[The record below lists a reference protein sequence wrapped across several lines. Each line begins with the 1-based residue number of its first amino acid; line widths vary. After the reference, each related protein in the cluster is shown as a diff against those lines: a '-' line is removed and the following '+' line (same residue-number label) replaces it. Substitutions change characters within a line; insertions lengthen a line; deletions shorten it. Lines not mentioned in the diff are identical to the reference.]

1 MKNFNPIATMKKYK
15 FWIIGLSLLAGI
27 VCFFVL
33 NRQQSYTA
41 TAILEYTN
49 EEASQGLAPDGTT
62 IDPSEIYSTEVM
74 KQVFIRMDMDFES
87 FNLDKFR
94 SKVVVEQLLTDEET
108 AIQEALNEKGETMTA
123 VPTKY
128 SVSIT
133 LDKND
138 AAEPQIFVRQLMENM
153 LDVYLSVYGEE
164 HVSGKIQVN
173 DIVTLQESDFDYIEA
188 VEVIDEDVSGIVS
201 SLANSIS
208 YGDSFRS
215 AAVGY
220 SLSDLY
226 REFRLIEENDIPN
239 LYAYILNNKITKN
252 ADILIAKYQ
261 QRIEAYKINNEASL
275 RQIRDIKEI
284 IAAYIDMM
292 RQSGNTDITYEY
304 ILDEVYDSY
313 YQDQV
318 HLDQNGDP
326 TWINPDET
334 VEYEVLLESYIEDR
348 RAYEYALIEI
358 AYCEYIIEIYGG
370 TVEAAPVETPVE
382 AAPVETP
389 VETPAETPAETP
401 VETPAEPPAE
411 EGGEPA
417 ESEAVTGEPLIPEIS
432 ITGDAAGAE
441 QQINDLMV
449 KLDDLYTKLATVKTE
464 YNAYSGA
471 ANVGLITN
479 IVVAADVQVM
489 LYTLIL
495 MIACFVCISALVIFV
510 DRFSDILHYHIYMD
524 RKFHVGNRSACDRY
538 LARHEKRMLSG
549 DTVCIAINVTNLRG
563 KNAEYGRETCDAMI
577 RTLVNLM
584 KRIFPG
590 EPECFMAL
598 NGQGQF
604 VVFLEGIRDAQARA
618 YMEYLSR
625 EAAGY
630 NAEAACPI
638 EYHYGI
644 AEAEKEDIFQIRN
657 LLVCA
662 VNKANTPAATKN

>member
-74 KQVFIRMDMDFES
+74 KQVFIRMDMDFDS

-94 SKVVVEQLLTDEET
+94 SKVVVEQLQTDEEA
-108 AIQEALNEKGETMTA
+108 AIQEALNEKGESMTT

-128 SVSIT
+128 SVSVT
-133 LDKND
+133 LDKTD

-164 HVSGKIQVN
+164 HVSGRIQVN

-188 VEVIDEDVSGIVS
+188 VEVIDADVSAIVS

-226 REFRLIEENDIPN
+226 REFRLIEENDIPH

-261 QRIEAYKINNEASL
+261 QRIEAYKIDNEASL
-275 RQIRDIKEI
+275 RQIQDIKEI
-284 IAAYIDMM
+284 IAAYVDMM

-313 YQDQV
+313 YQDRV

-326 TWINPDET
+326 TWIDPDET

-348 RAYEYALIEI
+348 SAYEYALIDI
-358 AYCEYIIEIYGG
+358 AYCEYIIETYGG
-370 TVEAAPVETPVE
+370 TVEAAPVEIPAVE
-382 AAPVETP
+382 
-389 VETPAETPAETP
+389 
-401 VETPAEPPAE
+401 
-411 EGGEPA
+411 GEMTA
-417 ESEAVTGEPLIPEIS
+417 ESGAVTGEPLTPEIS

-449 KLDDLYTKLATVKTE
+449 KLDDLYTKLAIVKTE

-538 LARHEKRMLSG
+538 LARNEKKMLSG

-563 KNAEYGRETCDAMI
+563 KNAEYGRETCDDMI
-577 RTLVNLM
+577 RALVGMM

-590 EPECFMAL
+590 EPHSFMAL

-618 YMEYLSR
+618 YMEYLGR
-625 EAAGY
+625 ETASY
-630 NAEAACPI
+630 NAEAACTI

-662 VNKANTPAATKN
+662 VNKANSPATAKN

>member
-27 VCFFVL
+27 ACFFVL
-33 NRQQSYTA
+33 NHQQSYTA

-94 SKVVVEQLLTDEET
+94 SKVVVEPLLTDEEE
-108 AIQEALNEKGETMTA
+108 AIQEALNEKGETMTTI
-123 VPTKY
+123 PTKY

-164 HVSGKIQVN
+164 HVSGHIQVN

-188 VEVIDEDVSGIVS
+188 VEVIDEDVSEIVN

-208 YGDSFRS
+208 YGDGFRS

-226 REFRLIEENDIPN
+226 REFLLIEENDIPH

-252 ADILIAKYQ
+252 SDVLIAKYQ
-261 QRIEAYKINNEASL
+261 QRIEAYKIDNEASL
-275 RQIRDIKEI
+275 RQIQDIEEI

-304 ILDEVYDSY
+304 ILDEVYDSF
-313 YQDQV
+313 YQDRV
-318 HLDQNGDP
+318 HLDRNGDP

-358 AYCEYIIEIYGG
+358 AYCRYIIEIYGG
-370 TVEAAPVETPVE
+370 TVEA
-382 AAPVETP
+382 
-389 VETPAETPAETP
+389 
-401 VETPAEPPAE
+401 PAE
-411 EGGEPA
+411 EGKVRA
-417 ESEAVTGEPLIPEIS
+417 ESGQGPGEPLTPEIG

-479 IVVAADVQVM
+479 IVVAANVQVM

-495 MIACFVCISALVIFV
+495 MIACFVLISAVVIFV
-510 DRFSDILHYHIYMD
+510 DRFTDILNYHIYMD

-538 LARHEKRMLSG
+538 LARNEKRMLSG
-549 DTVCIAINVTNLRG
+549 DTVCIAINVTNLRS
-563 KNAEYGRETCDAMI
+563 KNAEYGRDTCDVMI
-577 RTLVNLM
+577 LALVNLM
-584 KRIFPG
+584 KRVFPG

-618 YMEYLSR
+618 YMEYLAR
-625 EAAGY
+625 ETAGY

-644 AEAEKEDIFQIRN
+644 AEAEKEDIFQIRS

-662 VNKANTPAATKN
+662 VNKANTPAAVKN

>member
-1 MKNFNPIATMKKYK
+1 MKNFNPIETMKKYK
-15 FWIIGLSLLAGI
+15 LWIIGLSLLAGI
-27 VCFFVL
+27 ACFFVL

-74 KQVFIRMDMDFES
+74 KQVFVRMDMDFES

-94 SKVVVEQLLTDEET
+94 SKVVVKQLLTDEEA
-108 AIQEALNEKGETMTA
+108 AIQEALNEKGETMTT

-138 AAEPQIFVRQLMENM
+138 AAEPRIFVRQLMENM

-164 HVSGKIQVN
+164 HVSGHIQVN

-188 VEVIDEDVSGIVS
+188 VEVIDEDVSEIVK

-208 YGDSFRS
+208 YGDGFRS

-226 REFRLIEENDIPN
+226 REFCLIEENDIPN

-252 ADILIAKYQ
+252 SDVLIAKYQ
-261 QRIEAYKINNEASL
+261 QRIEEYKIDNEASL

-284 IAAYIDMM
+284 IAAYVEMM
-292 RQSGNTDITYEY
+292 RQSGNTNITYEY
-304 ILDEVYDSY
+304 ILDVVYDGY
-313 YQDQV
+313 YQDHV
-318 HLDQNGDP
+318 HLDKDGDP
-326 TWINPDET
+326 TWIDPDET
-334 VEYEVLLESYIEDR
+334 IEYEVLLESYIEDR
-348 RAYEYALIEI
+348 MAYEHALIEI
-358 AYCEYIIEIYGG
+358 AYCEYIIETYGG
-370 TVEAAPVETPVE
+370 TAEAAPADPS
-382 AAPVETP
+382 
-389 VETPAETPAETP
+389 
-401 VETPAEPPAE
+401 AE
-411 EGGEPA
+411 EGEEPA
-417 ESEAVTGEPLIPEIS
+417 ESGAVTGEPLAPAIG

-449 KLDDLYTKLATVKTE
+449 KLDDLYAKLAVVKAE
-464 YNAYSGA
+464 YNEYSGA

-495 MIACFVCISALVIFV
+495 MIACFVLISAVVIFV
-510 DRFSDILHYHIYMD
+510 DRFSDILNYHIYMD

-538 LARHEKRMLSG
+538 LARHEKRMLDG

-563 KNAEYGRETCDAMI
+563 KNKEYGREACDGMI
-577 RTLVNLM
+577 RALVDLM

-590 EPECFMAL
+590 EPDCFIAL

-604 VVFLEGIRDAQARA
+604 VVFLEGVRESQARA
-618 YMEYLSR
+618 YMEYLAR
-625 EAAGY
+625 ETASY
-630 NAEAACPI
+630 NAEASCPI
-638 EYHYGI
+638 DYHYGI
-644 AEAEKEDIFQIRN
+644 AEAEKEDIFQVRN

-662 VNKANTPAATKN
+662 VNKANAPAAAKK

>member
-27 VCFFVL
+27 ACFFVL
-33 NRQQSYTA
+33 NHQQSYTA

-94 SKVVVEQLLTDEET
+94 SKVVVEPLLTDEEE
-108 AIQEALNEKGETMTA
+108 AIQEALNEKGETMTTI
-123 VPTKY
+123 PTKY

-164 HVSGKIQVN
+164 HVSGHIQVN

-188 VEVIDEDVSGIVS
+188 VEVIDEDVSEIVN

-208 YGDSFRS
+208 YGDGFRS

-226 REFRLIEENDIPN
+226 REFLLIEENDIPH

-252 ADILIAKYQ
+252 SDVLIAKYQ
-261 QRIEAYKINNEASL
+261 QRIEAYKIDNEASL
-275 RQIRDIKEI
+275 RQIQDIEEI

-304 ILDEVYDSY
+304 ILDEVYDSF
-313 YQDQV
+313 YQDRV
-318 HLDQNGDP
+318 HLDRNGDP
-326 TWINPDET
+326 IWINPDET

-358 AYCEYIIEIYGG
+358 AYCRYIIEIYGG
-370 TVEAAPVETPVE
+370 TVKAS
-382 AAPVETP
+382 
-389 VETPAETPAETP
+389 
-401 VETPAEPPAE
+401 AE
-411 EGGEPA
+411 EGKVRA
-417 ESEAVTGEPLIPEIS
+417 ESGQGLGEPLTPEIG

-479 IVVAADVQVM
+479 IVVAANVQVM

-495 MIACFVCISALVIFV
+495 MIACFVLISAVVIFV
-510 DRFSDILHYHIYMD
+510 DRFTDILNYHIYMD

-549 DTVCIAINVTNLRG
+549 DTVCIAINVTNLRS
-563 KNAEYGRETCDAMI
+563 KNAEYGRETCDVMI
-577 RTLVNLM
+577 LALVNLM
-584 KRIFPG
+584 KRVFPG

-618 YMEYLSR
+618 YMEYLAR
-625 EAAGY
+625 ETAGY

-644 AEAEKEDIFQIRN
+644 AEAEKEDIFQIRS

-662 VNKANTPAATKN
+662 VNKANTPAAVKN